1 MRNRDCTEPAGS
13 FDPVALTLALW
24 LALMVGVG
32 GLVRLSE
39 EASANMALAEA
50 AANGQTLESVELS
63 PFSVPLLATGL

>member
-1 MRNRDCTEPAGS
+1 MQNRDFTEPAGS

-24 LALMVGVG
+24 LAVMVGVG

-50 AANGQTLESVELS
+50 AGHGQTVEAVDMS
-63 PFSVPLLATGL
+63 PFSLRLLATGG